1 VDLQRNPRAA
11 DRLSLAHGAHAVI
24 TPALREGDR
33 IFPALPNLRVV
44 GRMGIGLDS
53 IDIPAATRHGVCVV
67 NVPNFCE
74 EEVSD
79 QAMALLLACAH
90 KIAFCDRAVRARE
103 WNAGA
108 GPAMHR
114 LRGRTLGLMGFGKIP
129 RLMAPKAQGF
139 GLRVIAH
146 DPFAA
151 AERARGAGVALVDF
165 DTLLR
170 ESDYLSIH
178 CPLTEQTRGLFN
190 AGAFARMKRE
200 AVLINTAR
208 GAIVHEAD
216 LIAALRDGR
225 IAGAG
230 LDVLAEEPPAPG
242 NPLPG
247 MEQVVLTPHAA
258 YASCEAVVE
267 LQENIGRYVI
277 EALHGR
283 KPESLV
289 NPEIW
294 DSRRR

>member
-1 VDLQRNPRAA
+1 
-11 DRLSLAHGAHAVI
+11 
-24 TPALREGDR
+24 
-33 IFPALPNLRVV
+33 
-44 GRMGIGLDS
+44 
-53 IDIPAATRHGVCVV
+53 
-67 NVPNFCE
+67 
-74 EEVSD
+74 
-79 QAMALLLACAH
+79 
-90 KIAFCDRAVRARE
+90 
-103 WNAGA
+103 
-108 GPAMHR
+108 
-114 LRGRTLGLMGFGKIP
+114 
-129 RLMAPKAQGF
+129 
-139 GLRVIAH
+139 
-146 DPFAA
+146 
-151 AERARGAGVALVDF
+151 
-165 DTLLR
+165 
-170 ESDYLSIH
+170 
-178 CPLTEQTRGLFN
+178 LFN